1 MLRIPVIEFVCIK
14 DNNKPFSSVTVMNE
28 ILPKLGCVCPE
39 SEDALVEDKIMS
51 YLKVIEEKAFRL
63 LNIQAFTKAEVNR
76 LLQEDSK

>member
-14 DNNKPFSSVTVMNE
+14 DNKPFSSVTVMNE